1 MAQKALTG
9 LKVLDLTRFYAGPYC
24 STLFADMGA
33 EVIKIE
39 PPGGEAMRDNPP
51 EVETGKGGPHT
62 RSRSGYFLG
71 LNRNKYGMTLNMKD
85 PRGLQIFKDLVKISD
100 VVLENY
106 TPGVMKRLGIDYPVL
121 KEINPRI
128 ILCSISGF
136 GQNGPYAKKMAFDI
150 VAQAMSGFISLTG
163 HPDSP
168 PTKAGTSLGD
178 VNAGVHA
185 AFAVMSALWYREK
198 TGIGQYV
205 DISMQEAMISILENA
220 IVRWTIGGILQTPIG
235 SMNPNDAPMGAFQ
248 CKDGYIVICT
258 VGDEHWHRFCRAI
271 GRPQWASDPGYA
283 TKQQRW
289 NKKYILLEE
298 IEKITMQHTVAEVG
312 DMMDKGPVAH
322 SRIVNIKEVVEDPHL
337 KERGYFVE
345 VEHPIIGKAKI
356 PGMPFKMS
364 ETPGTVDRPSPL
376 VGEHNELILSK
387 YLNFSADDIRRL
399 KEKNVL

>member
-1 MAQKALTG
+1 
-9 LKVLDLTRFYAGPYC
+9 
-24 STLFADMGA
+24 
-33 EVIKIE
+33 
-39 PPGGEAMRDNPP
+39 
-51 EVETGKGGPHT
+51 
-62 RSRSGYFLG
+62 
-71 LNRNKYGMTLNMKD
+71 
-85 PRGLQIFKDLVKISD
+85 
-100 VVLENY
+100 
-106 TPGVMKRLGIDYPVL
+106 
-121 KEINPRI
+121 
-128 ILCSISGF
+128 
-136 GQNGPYAKKMAFDI
+136 
-150 VAQAMSGFISLTG
+150 MSGFISLTG

-322 SRIVNIKEVVEDPHL
+322 SRIMNIKEVVEDPHL